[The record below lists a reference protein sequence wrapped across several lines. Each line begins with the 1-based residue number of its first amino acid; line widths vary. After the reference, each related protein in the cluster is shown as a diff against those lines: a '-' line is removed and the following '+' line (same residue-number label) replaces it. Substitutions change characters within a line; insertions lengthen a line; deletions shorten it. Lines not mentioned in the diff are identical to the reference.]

1 MTYKLNPE
9 IEKIISPVVV
19 TDGKNRWEFA
29 NGRKAEE
36 AVFDKQYNIIS
47 YKAEGDKVEVSVE
60 EFRV

>member
-9 IEKIISPVVV
+9 VEKIISPVVV

-36 AVFDKQYNIIS
+36 TVFDKQYNITS
-47 YKAEGDKVEVSVE
+47 YRAMGDTVEVSVE
-60 EFRV
+60 ELRA

>member
-36 AVFDKQYNIIS
+36 AVFDKQYNITS
-47 YKAEGDKVEVSVE
+47 YRAMGDTVEVSVE

>member
-9 IEKIISPVVV
+9 VEKIISPVVV

-36 AVFDKQYNIIS
+36 AVFDKQYNITS
-47 YKAEGDKVEVSVE
+47 YRAMGDTVEVSVE
-60 EFRV
+60 ELRA

>member
-9 IEKIISPVVV
+9 VEKIISPVVV

-36 AVFDKQYNIIS
+36 AVFDKRYNITS
-47 YKAEGDKVEVSVE
+47 YRAMGDTVEVSVE
-60 EFRV
+60 ELRA